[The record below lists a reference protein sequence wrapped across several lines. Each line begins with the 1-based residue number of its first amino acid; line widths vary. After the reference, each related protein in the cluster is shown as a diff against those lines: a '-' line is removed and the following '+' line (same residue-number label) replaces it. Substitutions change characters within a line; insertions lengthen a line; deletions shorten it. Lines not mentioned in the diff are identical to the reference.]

1 MTAIAGTYS
10 DLKFIKSRSV
20 AQVVVEVPIER
31 AADVVALFGT
41 PQPGGEVWVG
51 MARLKDNPNAA
62 GEPDGKAS
70 GFEPEEGGSTPPPAA
85 TPRTPWSQMPPAQ
98 QAGIRCADPKFM
110 AFLTARMAAEDAF
123 FEAHVVRPP
132 VETADAA
139 ADVVREVCRV
149 QSRAELMTNKVAA
162 VLWRTLDTEY
172 QEWAGMLP
180 ERRG

>member
-1 MTAIAGTYS
+1 MSAIAGTYS

-70 GFEPEEGGSTPPPAA
+70 GFGPEDGGSTPPRLPRPA
-85 TPRTPWSQMPPAQ
+85 
-98 QAGIRCADPKFM
+98 
-110 AFLTARMAAEDAF
+110 
-123 FEAHVVRPP
+123 
-132 VETADAA
+132 
-139 ADVVREVCRV
+139 
-149 QSRAELMTNKVAA
+149 
-162 VLWRTLDTEY
+162 
-172 QEWAGMLP
+172 
-180 ERRG
+180 RRGHRCRRHSKPASGARTRSSWPF